1 MGNKRSNPIER
12 WEREEKE
19 RVFREKD
26 KQAEQEAEDLVE
38 AFKMENKERQEKEK
52 AERDAKR
59 LQKKIDKCDWSVSQE
74 ISNLLEEILNKYSY
88 MDKDV
93 PVDVEKS
100 FKSLLDRATHIDK
113 NLMKQLIKVDNDL
126 WVFFSLLNPER
137 LFDKCDFDD
146 ELIYNSIMAWYYR
159 KLEGIVDENK
169 LEEQRKKAL
178 KDVKEYFYPGGFA
191 QNQELFW
198 LDLEEH
204 PEYLL
209 ERFGSK
215 WDLDKDFLEYVA
227 SNDNM
232 NSEDIDRKYFK
243 WMSDDEFNEKL
254 LYRQFHNKD
263 IVWDEYDRMPNGFAL
278 EIISEWYWED
288 VLNHLEKFEITGE
301 LLYSLLNGEERDFQ
315 DEALQKLVSLKKKFN
330 NEETLLIFEACIRNP
345 YIADFVFDHKEQF
358 ELDYEVAKKIANLWC
373 LYDGFW
379 FGPEDFNV
387 TDDQWQ
393 ELLNISYDEQKA
405 EEARE
410 ILERD

>member
-1 MGNKRSNPIER
+1 
-12 WEREEKE
+12 
-19 RVFREKD
+19 
-26 KQAEQEAEDLVE
+26 
-38 AFKMENKERQEKEK
+38 
-52 AERDAKR
+52 
-59 LQKKIDKCDWSVSQE
+59 
-74 ISNLLEEILNKYSY
+74 
-88 MDKDV
+88 
-93 PVDVEKS
+93 
-100 FKSLLDRATHIDK
+100 
-113 NLMKQLIKVDNDL
+113 
-126 WVFFSLLNPER
+126 
-137 LFDKCDFDD
+137 
-146 ELIYNSIMAWYYR
+146 
-159 KLEGIVDENK
+159 
-169 LEEQRKKAL
+169 
-178 KDVKEYFYPGGFA
+178 
-191 QNQELFW
+191 
-198 LDLEEH
+198 
-204 PEYLL
+204 
-209 ERFGSK
+209 
-215 WDLDKDFLEYVA
+215 
-227 SNDNM
+227 
-232 NSEDIDRKYFK
+232 
-243 WMSDDEFNEKL
+243 
-254 LYRQFHNKD
+254 
-263 IVWDEYDRMPNGFAL
+263 MPNGFAL